1 MYILRPH
8 IITFSPLTT
17 YIISYYFCQ
26 SSTLFWTQ
34 QLNGD
39 STLKLLKCIMI
50 NLFRRWKPKGKM
62 YSLRCSQCGSGF
74 LSSYDLEAPICGKCL
89 QKAKSLDSTIDHD
102 KICIKC
108 GKRGVIYGKEQCHSC
123 YFGFEKSESL
133 SSKWSDHPARVVIQ
147 GLMDHLEKLDY
158 EYTISD
164 WVFQSIL
171 KRQARQIISNN
182 NISIG
187 SEHCR

>member
-1 MYILRPH
+1 M
-8 IITFSPLTT
+8 TFSPLTT

-26 SSTLFWTQ
+26 SSPLFWTQ

-74 LSSYDLEAPICGKCL
+74 LSSFDLEAPICGKCL

-158 EYTISD
+158 EYIISD
-164 WVFQSIL
+164 WVFQCIL
-171 KRQARQIISNN
+171 KRQARQI
-182 NISIG
+182 NIK
-187 SEHCR
+187 

>member
-17 YIISYYFCQ
+17 YIISYYFCHR
-26 SSTLFWTQ
+26 
-34 QLNGD
+34 
-39 STLKLLKCIMI
+39 TLKLLICIMI

-133 SSKWSDHPARVVIQ
+133 SSK
-147 GLMDHLEKLDY
+147 
-158 EYTISD
+158 
-164 WVFQSIL
+164 
-171 KRQARQIISNN
+171 
-182 NISIG
+182 
-187 SEHCR
+187 